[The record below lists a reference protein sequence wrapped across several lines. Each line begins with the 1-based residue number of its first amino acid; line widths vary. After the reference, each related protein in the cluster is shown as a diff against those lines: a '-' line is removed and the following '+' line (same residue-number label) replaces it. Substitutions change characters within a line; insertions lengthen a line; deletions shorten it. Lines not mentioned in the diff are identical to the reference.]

1 MQVSDEPEKKA
12 MPKILKKFHHL
23 MRRNKPFYTEAYKIM
38 AATTDVIK
46 MQFGEE
52 SEYSP
57 TAYFACLQDMLAS

>member
-1 MQVSDEPEKKA
+1 MQVQEEKKA

-46 MQFGEE
+46 M
-52 SEYSP
+52 
-57 TAYFACLQDMLAS
+57 